1 MKGNEKTMEKKM
13 TKVEIYEM
21 IKGFKEANDE
31 VKAFCDKEIAAI
43 QKKTEKAKAKRAEKR
58 AEGDALSEVV
68 KQVLTDELQT
78 IADIAVQIVDE
89 EGEPMSAAKV
99 AYRLRV
105 LVENG
110 FARKEEVTVETNGKK
125 TKKMA
130 YAIA

>member
-1 MKGNEKTMEKKM
+1 MEKKM
-13 TKVEIYEM
+13 TEVEIYEM
-21 IKGFKEANDE
+21 IKGFAEATDE
-31 VKAFCDKEIAAI
+31 IKAFCDKKIAAI

-89 EGEPMSAAKV
+89 EGEPMSTAKI

-110 FARKEEVTVETNGKK
+110 FARKEEVTVEVNGKK
-125 TKKMA
+125 SKKMA
-130 YAIA
+130 YAIV

>member
-1 MKGNEKTMEKKM
+1 MEKKM
-13 TKVEIYEM
+13 TEVEIYEM
-21 IKGFKEANDE
+21 IKGFAEATDE
-31 VKAFCDKEIAAI
+31 IKAFCDKKIAAI

-89 EGEPMSAAKV
+89 DGEPMSTAKI

-110 FARKEEVTVETNGKK
+110 FARKEEVTVEVNGKK
-125 TKKMA
+125 SKKMA